1 MSLATRC
8 THCGTIF
15 RVVQD
20 QLKISEGW
28 VRCGRC
34 QEVFSALEGLFDLER
49 EAPPQRV
56 EKPSATELA
65 AQGAVDFV
73 TTHHPLPTDFAGD
86 FPREPAEAPPLTPAG
101 PRIDSEDDD
110 EIYIDGQRQGSLL
123 GELENDAID
132 LDLGRV
138 EPSFSEDTPAVGPLA
153 DDLRDA
159 GQEAEDDAAT
169 AATSSFLG
177 ADPVAR
183 SLWHRPAARASLSA
197 LAVVLVAGLLLQVA
211 LQFRDVFAS
220 QWPESR
226 GALEALCEST
236 GCKIE
241 PMRRLAAVS
250 VEASGLTQVQGA
262 DAYRLNITLH
272 NRSAFDVAVPSID
285 LSLTDGAGGLV
296 ARRALSPS
304 DFSAAP
310 ELVLAGSNRVLA
322 PGAEVQLQT
331 LLASRAARITG
342 YNVELFYP

>member
-56 EKPSATELA
+56 EKPSATEVA

-73 TTHHPLPTDFAGD
+73 TTHHPIPTDFAGD
-86 FPREPAEAPPLTPAG
+86 FPREPDEPSEPPASIEP
-101 PRIDSEDDD
+101 EDDD
-110 EIYIDGQRQGSLL
+110 EEIYVDGQRQPSRHGGLESGAVDL
-123 GELENDAID
+123 ELDRA
-132 LDLGRV
+132 
-138 EPSFSEDTPAVGPLA
+138 EPTFSADDFAAGPLA

-159 GQEAEDDAAT
+159 EEDPAI

-177 ADPVAR
+177 TAPVAR
-183 SLWHRPAARASLSA
+183 SPWQSPAARAGLSA
-197 LAVVLVAGLLLQVA
+197 LALVLVASLLLQVA
-211 LQFRDVFAS
+211 LQFRDVFAA

-226 GALEALCEST
+226 GALEALCEAT

-272 NRSAFDVAVPSID
+272 NRSAFDIAVPSID

-304 DFSAAP
+304 EFSSVP
-310 ELVLAGSNRVLA
+310 ELALTGSSRVLA
-322 PGAEVQLQT
+322 AGADVQLQT

>member
-56 EKPSATELA
+56 DKPSATEVA

-73 TTHHPLPTDFAGD
+73 TTHHPIPTDFAGD
-86 FPREPAEAPPLTPAG
+86 FPHEPEAAPASVE
-101 PRIDSEDDD
+101 PEEDEE
-110 EIYIDGQRQGSLL
+110 EIYVDGQRQPSRHGAFES
-123 GELENDAID
+123 GAID
-132 LDLGRV
+132 LDVDRA
-138 EPSFSEDTPAVGPLA
+138 EPSFGADDFAAGPLA
-153 DDLRDA
+153 DDLRDS
-159 GQEAEDDAAT
+159 EEDATT

-177 ADPVAR
+177 TAPVAPTPWQ
-183 SLWHRPAARASLSA
+183 SPAARAGLSA
-197 LAVVLVAGLLLQVA
+197 LALVLVASLLLQVA
-211 LQFRDVFAS
+211 LQFRDVFAA

-226 GALEALCEST
+226 GALEALCSAT

-272 NRSAFDVAVPSID
+272 NRSAFDIAVPSID

-304 DFSAAP
+304 EFSAVP
-310 ELVLAGSNRVLA
+310 ELALTGSSRVLA
-322 PGAEVQLQT
+322 PGADVQLQT